1 MKRFAEDTKE
11 YSKDNEWWERIPLLR
26 EHDDKKPPKVSK
38 SEKKFLTSEEQ
49 KAIKLKKEKK
59 KKRKDKIKGIE
70 HGLFFLFKFLKF
82 LRFLAHQLSPV
93 LILIFFGKNA
103 WLGNVESNN
112 AL

>member
-26 EHDDKKPPKVSK
+26 EHDKKPSKVSK
-38 SEKKFLTSEEQ
+38 SKKKFLTSEER

-70 HGLFFLFKFLKF
+70 HGLFFCLNF
-82 LRFLAHQLSPV
+82 
-93 LILIFFGKNA
+93 
-103 WLGNVESNN
+103 
-112 AL
+112 